1 MTTMSACSNF
11 KKIWQVEITFTN
23 TNKPHLYM
31 MTSFTNTQHQAVD
44 QLTRQVK
51 WFKPETINTAKV
63 VQYKLEAVDEVD
75 FTNLLNTLTVQPVE
89 GE

>member
-1 MTTMSACSNF
+1 
-11 KKIWQVEITFTN
+11 
-23 TNKPHLYM
+23 M
-31 MTSFTNTQHQAVD
+31 MTSFTNTQQQAVD

-51 WFKPETINTAKV
+51 WFKPEVINTAKV

-89 GE
+89 AE